1 MSCSTT
7 TGLFEMR
14 HADSDSVNLGSNP
27 SPPAT
32 QITEQFGFSGIGHC
46 GQVGLS
52 GLFGRTEP
60 GTPASEVYFITDGDL
75 IKIGFSGV
83 PKLRMRDLQRANG
96 RPLSLI
102 GTVTAHPYDERIIH
116 KRFEHLRVTGEWFRP
131 DDELRAFIEAVR
143 RRKPIPRLGPRLD
156 DTPDAELARHI
167 KATHSELDAI
177 EQRHGDRVEIASRIR
192 IARHQLRRLAGG
204 ERTPELMRAM
214 AVTVADLATVTPT
227 VSARVEV

>member
-1 MSCSTT
+1 MSYSTA
-7 TGLFEMR
+7 TGLSDMR
-14 HADSDSVNLGSNP
+14 QADSDSVNLGSNP

-32 QITEQFGFSGIGHC
+32 QITEEFGFSGIGHC
-46 GQVGLS
+46 GQFGLS

-75 IKIGFSGV
+75 IKIGFSAA
-83 PKLRMRDLQRANG
+83 PKVRIKDIKSPTG
-96 RPLSLI
+96 KPLSLI
-102 GTVTAHPYDERIIH
+102 GSVTAHPYDERIIH
-116 KRFEHLRVTGEWFRP
+116 KRFTHLRVTGEWFEP

-143 RRKPIPRLGPRLD
+143 RRKPIARLAPR
-156 DTPDAELARHI
+156 TAEAELGRHI

-177 EQRHGDRVEIASRIR
+177 EARYGDRPEVASRIR
-192 IARHQLRRLAGG
+192 IARSQLRRLAGG

-227 VSARVEV
+227 GSTRAGQ